1 MLLRV
6 IATMYL
12 VKVAVNMVDVR
23 VSDTYKV
30 RSLLWY
36 LCVCKGYI
44 IPRVMNHTKWKGSVY
59 SATSIF
65 WASETSHFTIAVIYV
80 KSYLEIPPCLNYI
93 HFLLL

>member
-1 MLLRV
+1 MV
-6 IATMYL
+6 IATIYL

-44 IPRVMNHTKWKGSVY
+44 IPRVMNHTK
-59 SATSIF
+59 
-65 WASETSHFTIAVIYV
+65 
-80 KSYLEIPPCLNYI
+80 
-93 HFLLL
+93 